1 MSVYAIGDVQGCYD
15 ALSQLLENTQ
25 FDPAADRLWFVGD
38 LANRGR
44 QSLEVLRF
52 VKELGDSAVSVLG
65 NHDLH
70 LLMVAEGFSPAKPKD
85 TIEDVLAAPDRDEL
99 LAWLRFRPMLHR
111 AGNDVLVH
119 AGLLPSWT
127 VAYAQELAREVESAL
142 HGEDYRDFLSV
153 LYGNA
158 PNTWSED
165 LNRYDRLRVIVNAMT
180 RLRICTRE
188 GVMEF
193 SHKAGLDNVPKG
205 YFPWFDVPNRANADA
220 RVICG
225 HWSALGLVLRQDLL
239 ALDSGCVWGG
249 RLSAVRLEDRRLFQ
263 VSCAQARSR

>member
-1 MSVYAIGDVQGCYD
+1 S
-15 ALSQLLENTQ
+15 LSRLIEKTH
-25 FDPAADRLWFVGD
+25 FDPATDRLWFVGD
-38 LANRGR
+38 LVNRGR

-52 VKELGDSAVSVLG
+52 VKELGDSAVCVLG
-65 NHDLH
+65 NHDVH
-70 LLMVAEGFSPAKPKD
+70 LMMVADGFSKTKPKD
-85 TIEDVLAAPDRDEL
+85 TIDDVLAAPDRDEL
-99 LAWLRFRPMLHR
+99 LLWLRFRPMLHR

-127 VAYAQELAREVESAL
+127 IAQAQVLAREVESAL
-142 HGEDYRDFLSV
+142 RGEDYRDFLSV

-158 PNTWSED
+158 PTIWSED
-165 LNRYDRLRVIVNAMT
+165 LSRYDRMRMIVNTLT

-188 GVMEF
+188 GVMDF
-193 SHKAGLDNVPKG
+193 SHKAGLENLPKG
-205 YFPWFDVPNRANADA
+205 YFSWFDTPNRASASA
-220 RVICG
+220 RIICG
-225 HWSALGLVLRQDLL
+225 HWSALGLLLRADLL